1 LLHPFLLIRSD
12 LHYSGD
18 SIDFHAYFIVFLLSA
33 PSSSDLNPA
42 TPMIPLQLSLKNFL
56 SYSTAS
62 LDFTGLHTACIC
74 GANGAGKSSLLEGI
88 TWAIWGECRATSED
102 DAISTG
108 AMDVRVD
115 FTFQM
120 HGETCRV
127 IRTRQRDGSGGL
139 EFQIQTT
146 GGQFRTLTQK
156 GMRSTQALIDEYLKI
171 DYDTFINSA
180 YLRQGKAD
188 EFMLKKPAD
197 RKQILA
203 DLLKLDR
210 YEQLADRAKDS
221 AKQYKLQVEVLTD
234 NLADYR
240 VQLTEIDG
248 INQQQEEV
256 KLEIARLQQ
265 MQVGEEQELES
276 VKTIVRQKETWQQQ
290 LNWEQKRDRELI
302 QAAGQIQVDLQLLT
316 VEQNRLNGLL
326 SREDEIW
333 IAYQEYLSLQ
343 QRSEVLERQFDIHQA
358 AQTQQQKLRQQLDR
372 QTQELQLIL
381 GTTQAELA
389 LVIQQEQE
397 LGSVLAT
404 AGDVTNRLAELQAC
418 RQRLA
423 ELDRLQI
430 EVLPL
435 QQERVTLES
444 KIDRETAKIQA
455 KLNELILREQQIKVK
470 TAEHPQLID
479 RLNLLDTQITELENK
494 RVYQKR
500 IEEKGLVK
508 GENLQ
513 RLAADIRNYQRQSIE
528 LDRKLELLET
538 PDASCPLC
546 DRPLDENHWEH
557 VLTAAKSEREN
568 IEQQISATQEE
579 HSRYDRER
587 QALRSEYQQLTRD
600 LSGYD
605 SLREQRGK
613 LQAQLDAIAEWQI
626 NLKQIARERVQ
637 IEQEIESKNYA
648 SELQDQL
655 QELLVQLQA
664 TQYNEQSHALARGD
678 VDKLRWVEI
687 KQEKIKDAE
696 RRQQQSIEQN
706 HKLELKIAELETK
719 ITQLQ
724 TDSDL
729 QVELTEIDRQLQEL
743 GYDRS
748 YHQQVST
755 NLRQA
760 QPIQLQYQEVQQA
773 KRTYPQILDRIQ
785 LLETNYS
792 QNLDNQ
798 QQAKLEIDRISVE
811 IAKIPNTNDKIELI
825 ELQLAQ
831 RRHQLDTNLSILG
844 RLEQQL
850 TQLEQIRSQ
859 LQSQEQQ
866 LDTYKQQ
873 QKIYEELSKAFGKN
887 GIQALVIENILPQ
900 LEAESNQILSK
911 LSNNQFHVQFITQKA
926 TKASR
931 AKKAN
936 IKNAK
941 FIDTLDIIIGDANG
955 TRSYETY
962 SGGEAFRINFSIRLA
977 LAKLLS
983 QRAGTPL
990 QMLIVDEGF
999 GTQDREG
1006 CDRLI
1011 AAINAIS
1018 ADFACIL
1025 TVTHMPQF
1033 REAFQTR
1040 IEVHKTNNGSQLQ
1053 VIS

>member
-1 LLHPFLLIRSD
+1 
-12 LHYSGD
+12 
-18 SIDFHAYFIVFLLSA
+18 
-33 PSSSDLNPA
+33 
-42 TPMIPLQLSLKNFL
+42 MIPLQLSLKNFL

-88 TWAIWGECRATSED
+88 TWAIWGECRAASED

-146 GGQFRTLTQK
+146 AGQFRTLTQR
-156 GMRSTQALIDEYLKI
+156 GIRSTQALIDEYLKI

-234 NLADYR
+234 NLVDYR
-240 VQLTEIDG
+240 VQLVKIDG
-248 INQQQEEV
+248 INQQQNEV
-256 KLEIARLQQ
+256 KIEIAQLQQ
-265 MQVGEEQELES
+265 LQVVEEQELENI
-276 VKTIVRQKETWQQQ
+276 KTIARQRETWQQQ
-290 LNWEQKRDRELI
+290 LNWEQKRERELS

-316 VEQNRLNGLL
+316 VEQNRLNNLL
-326 SREDEIW
+326 SRANEIS

-343 QRSEVLERQFDIHQA
+343 QQAEVLERQFDTHQA
-358 AQTQQQKLRQQLDR
+358 AQTQQQKLQQLLDR
-372 QTQELQLIL
+372 QTQELQLAL
-381 GTTQAELA
+381 CTTQAELA
-389 LVIQQEQE
+389 LVMQQEQE

-404 AGDVTNRLAELQAC
+404 AGDVPKGLAELQVC

-430 EVLPL
+430 EILPL

-455 KLNELILREQQIKVK
+455 KLTELILREQQIKVK
-470 TAEHPQLID
+470 TAEHPQLVD
-479 RLNLLDTQITELENK
+479 QLNLLDTQIAELENK

-508 GENLQ
+508 GDHLQ
-513 RLAADIRNYQRQSIE
+513 RLEADIRNYQRQLIE

-613 LQAQLDAIAEWQI
+613 LQAQIDAIAEWQI
-626 NLKQIARERVQ
+626 NLKEITTERLQ
-637 IEQEIESKNYA
+637 TEQEIESKNYA
-648 SELQDQL
+648 SELQTQL
-655 QELLVQLQA
+655 QELLAQLQA
-664 TQYNEQSHALARGD
+664 TKYSEQSHALARGD

-696 RRQQQSIEQN
+696 RRQQQSIEQK
-706 HKLELKIAELETK
+706 HKLELKIVELETK

-724 TDSDL
+724 TNSDL

-760 QPIQLQYQEVQQA
+760 QPIQLQYQEIQQA
-773 KRTYPQILDRIQ
+773 KQTYPQILDRIQ

-825 ELQLAQ
+825 ELQLSQ

-850 TQLEQIRSQ
+850 TQLEQIKLQ
-859 LQSQEQQ
+859 LHSQEQQ
-866 LDTYKQQ
+866 LDAYKQQ
-873 QKIYEELSKAFGKN
+873 QKIYDELSKAFGKN

-931 AKKAN
+931 TKKVN

>member
-1 LLHPFLLIRSD
+1 
-12 LHYSGD
+12 
-18 SIDFHAYFIVFLLSA
+18 
-33 PSSSDLNPA
+33 
-42 TPMIPLQLSLKNFL
+42 MIPLQLSLKNFL
-56 SYSTAS
+56 SYSVAS

-102 DAISTG
+102 DAISSG

-139 EFQIQTT
+139 EFQIQTAE
-146 GGQFRTLTQK
+146 GQFRTLTQK
-156 GMRSTQALIDEYLKI
+156 GIRSTQALIDEYLKI

-188 EFMLKKPAD
+188 EFMLKKPAE

-240 VQLTEIDG
+240 VQLAEIDG
-248 INQQQEEV
+248 ITQQQDQV
-256 KLEIARLQQ
+256 KVEIAQLQQ
-265 MQVGEEQELES
+265 VQVAAEQELES
-276 VKTIVRQKETWQQQ
+276 IKTIARQRDTWQQQ

-302 QAAGQIQVDLQLLT
+302 QAAEQIQVDLQLLT

-326 SREDEIW
+326 DRADEIYS
-333 IAYQEYLSLQ
+333 AYQEYLILQ
-343 QRSEVLERQFDIHQA
+343 QQAEVLERQFDIHQA
-358 AQTQQQKLRQQLDR
+358 AQTQQQKLQQQLDR
-372 QTQELQLIL
+372 QTQALQLSL
-381 GTTQAELA
+381 GTTQAELT

-397 LGSVLAT
+397 LGDVLAT
-404 AGDVTNRLAELQAC
+404 AGDITKGLAELQVC

-423 ELDRLQI
+423 ELDRLQV

-435 QQERVTLES
+435 QQERVTLAS

-455 KLNELILREQQIKVK
+455 KLNELIFREQQIKIK
-470 TAEHPQLID
+470 TNEHPQLVD
-479 RLNLLDTQITELENK
+479 RLNLLGTQITELENK
-494 RVYQKR
+494 KVYQKR

-508 GENLQ
+508 GDHLQ
-513 RLAADIRNYQRQSIE
+513 RLDADVRNYQRQLIE
-528 LDRKLELLET
+528 LDQKLELLAT

-546 DRPLDENHWEH
+546 DRPLDEDHWAH
-557 VLTAAKSEREN
+557 VLTTAKSEREN

-600 LSGYD
+600 LAGYD

-613 LQAQLDAIAEWQI
+613 LQAQLDAIAELQV
-626 NLKQIARERVQ
+626 NLQEIANEKIQ
-637 IEQEIESKNYA
+637 IEIEIESKSYA
-648 SELQDQL
+648 RELQTQL

-664 TQYNEQSHALARGD
+664 TKYSEQNHALARGD

-696 RRQQQSIEQN
+696 RRQKQSIEQKN
-706 HKLELKIAELETK
+706 KLELKITELETK

-724 TDSDL
+724 TNSDL
-729 QVELTEIDRQLQEL
+729 RSELTEIDRQISEL

-748 YHQQVST
+748 HHQQVAT
-755 NLRQA
+755 NLRQS
-760 QPIQLQYQEVQQA
+760 QSIQIQYQSVQQA
-773 KRTYPQILDRIQ
+773 KQAYPQTLDRIQ

-798 QQAKLEIDRISVE
+798 QQAKLEIDRISAE
-811 IAKIPNTNDKIELI
+811 IAKIPDTEDRIGSI

-831 RRHQLDTNLSILG
+831 RRQQLDTNLSILG

-850 TQLEQIRSQ
+850 TQLEQIKSQ
-859 LQSQEQQ
+859 LRSQEQQ

-873 QKIYEELSKAFGKN
+873 QKIYDELSKAFGKN

-936 IKNAK
+936 VKNAK

-1040 IEVHKTNNGSQLQ
+1040 IEVHKTNQGSQLQ
-1053 VIS
+1053 IIT

>member
-1 LLHPFLLIRSD
+1 
-12 LHYSGD
+12 
-18 SIDFHAYFIVFLLSA
+18 
-33 PSSSDLNPA
+33 
-42 TPMIPLQLSLKNFL
+42 MIPLQLSLKNFL
-56 SYSTAS
+56 SYSVAS

-102 DAISTG
+102 DAISSG

-139 EFQIQTT
+139 EFQIQTAE
-146 GGQFRTLTQK
+146 GQFRTLTQK
-156 GMRSTQALIDEYLKI
+156 GIRSTQALIDEYLKI

-188 EFMLKKPAD
+188 EFMLKKPAE

-240 VQLTEIDG
+240 VQLAEIDG
-248 INQQQEEV
+248 ITQQQDQV
-256 KLEIARLQQ
+256 KVEIAQLQQ
-265 MQVGEEQELES
+265 VQVAAEQELES
-276 VKTIVRQKETWQQQ
+276 IKTIARQRDTWQQQ

-302 QAAGQIQVDLQLLT
+302 QAAEQIQVDLQLLT

-326 SREDEIW
+326 DRADEIYS
-333 IAYQEYLSLQ
+333 AYQEYLILQ
-343 QRSEVLERQFDIHQA
+343 QQAEVLERQFDIHQA
-358 AQTQQQKLRQQLDR
+358 AQTQQQKLQQQLDR
-372 QTQELQLIL
+372 QTQALQLSL
-381 GTTQAELA
+381 GTTQAELT

-397 LGSVLAT
+397 LGDVLAT
-404 AGDVTNRLAELQAC
+404 AGDITKGLAELQVC

-423 ELDRLQI
+423 ELDRLQV

-435 QQERVTLES
+435 QQERVTLAS

-455 KLNELILREQQIKVK
+455 KLNELIFREQQIKIK
-470 TAEHPQLID
+470 TNEHPQLVD
-479 RLNLLDTQITELENK
+479 RLNLLGTQITELENK
-494 RVYQKR
+494 KVYQKR

-508 GENLQ
+508 GDHLQ
-513 RLAADIRNYQRQSIE
+513 RLDADVRNYQRQLIE
-528 LDRKLELLET
+528 LDQKLELLAT

-546 DRPLDENHWEH
+546 DRPLDEDHWAH
-557 VLTAAKSEREN
+557 VLTTAKSEREN

-600 LSGYD
+600 LAGYD

-613 LQAQLDAIAEWQI
+613 LQAQLDAIAELQV
-626 NLKQIARERVQ
+626 NLQEIANEKIQ
-637 IEQEIESKNYA
+637 IEIEIESKSYA
-648 SELQDQL
+648 RELQTQL

-664 TQYNEQSHALARGD
+664 TKYSEQNHALARGD

-696 RRQQQSIEQN
+696 RRQKQSIEQKN
-706 HKLELKIAELETK
+706 KLELKITELETK

-724 TDSDL
+724 TNSDL
-729 QVELTEIDRQLQEL
+729 HSELTEIDRQISEL

-748 YHQQVST
+748 HHQQVAT
-755 NLRQA
+755 NLRQS
-760 QPIQLQYQEVQQA
+760 QSIQIQYQSVQQA
-773 KRTYPQILDRIQ
+773 KQAYPQTLDRIQ

-798 QQAKLEIDRISVE
+798 QQAKLEIDRISAE
-811 IAKIPNTNDKIELI
+811 IAKIPDTEDRIGLI

-831 RRHQLDTNLSILG
+831 RRQQLDTNLSILG

-850 TQLEQIRSQ
+850 TQLEQIKSQ
-859 LQSQEQQ
+859 LRSQEQQ

-873 QKIYEELSKAFGKN
+873 QKIYDELSKAFGKN

-936 IKNAK
+936 VKNAK

-1040 IEVHKTNNGSQLQ
+1040 IEVHKTNQGSQLQ
-1053 VIS
+1053 IIT